1 MQIKNKVIFMGTPKI
16 AAVCLAAILEQKDY
30 EVVAVVCQP
39 DKPIGRHKEI
49 IFSPVKQLAI
59 DHNIKVLQDVKVSNL
74 YEQIKALQPDLIF
87 TCAFG
92 QFIPSNILD
101 IPQYKCVNLHASLLP
116 KLRGGAPI
124 QWAIINQDKQTGFTL
139 MYMDKK
145 MDAGNMIKQYPINID
160 PQETY
165 ASLYDKLCVL
175 AGDVISKDFRILF
188 DKNLQS
194 TAQDESKAT
203 FGYNITRENEKIDW
217 NKTNLEVDA
226 LIRGLYNIP
235 IAYTTFD
242 NQIIKIHK
250 ATPIEGYAPSKP
262 GTIIQLTNQ
271 SMIVACGKG
280 SIKLE
285 LIQMAGKKPLL
296 INQIVNGNHPFKVG
310 KQFI

>member
-1 MQIKNKVIFMGTPKI
+1 
-16 AAVCLAAILEQKDY
+16 
-30 EVVAVVCQP
+30 
-39 DKPIGRHKEI
+39 
-49 IFSPVKQLAI
+49 
-59 DHNIKVLQDVKVSNL
+59 
-74 YEQIKALQPDLIF
+74 
-87 TCAFG
+87 
-92 QFIPSNILD
+92 
-101 IPQYKCVNLHASLLP
+101 
-116 KLRGGAPI
+116 
-124 QWAIINQDKQTGFTL
+124 

-242 NQIIKIHK
+242 SQIIKIHK
-250 ATPIEGYAPSKP
+250 ATPIEGYAPAKP

-310 KQFI
+310 KQLI